1 MRRGLLAVV
10 VAVGTTIVC
19 APTARAQAPLP
30 DLQPPQFSAAEIDR
44 IVSPIALYPDPL
56 LAQVLT
62 ASTYSADIPEAAR
75 WADEHRSFGG
85 PELAGAIGDDH
96 LPWDPSVQALLPF
109 RSVLDMMARDMP
121 WTEELGNAVL
131 ADREGVM
138 DAVQHMRHQA
148 YDYGYLKPTPDLNVT
163 NGAYIEILPV
173 DPAFI
178 PVPYY
183 DPLIVFRPV
192 RPGFLITAAIN
203 YRYHVR
209 LGVEFAPWGWGT
221 TRFSWPEHVVIVNRT
236 PWLRTWANR
245 GIYVHPY
252 EARRYAGAPVER
264 HEIAPRAERRNDGRD
279 ERRRGR

>member
-1 MRRGLLAVV
+1 MRRGFLALL
-10 VAVGTTIVC
+10 TI
-19 APTARAQAPLP
+19 AALAAGARPARAQAPLP
-30 DLQPPQFSAAEIDR
+30 DLQPPQYSAAELDR
-44 IVSPIALYPDPL
+44 IVSSIALYPDPL

-62 ASTYSADIPEAAR
+62 ASTYPTEIPEAAQ
-75 WADEHRSFGG
+75 WADQHRSFAGA
-85 PELAGAIGDDH
+85 ELASAVADDN

-131 ADREGVM
+131 AERGEVM

-148 YDYGYLKPTPDLNVT
+148 YAYGYLQPTPDLTVT
-163 NGAYIEILPV
+163 SGAYIEILPL

-183 DPLIVFRPV
+183 DPLIVFRPA
-192 RPGFLITAAIN
+192 RRGFLVTTAIN
-203 YRYHVR
+203 YRYRVR

-245 GIYVHPY
+245 AVYVHPY
-252 EARRYAGAPVER
+252 EVRRYAGARVER
-264 HEIAPRAERRNDGRD
+264 HEVAPRAERRRETRD
-279 ERRRGR
+279 DRRRR